1 MSIVPP
7 HRSWIPGALV
17 LTAAA
22 ASAAL
27 VGYALGVRTWAVS
40 LHLPPWS
47 VYLGLAVLFLFAAGG
62 LERLWQRRSAPA
74 PPRARG
80 RLKVIQG
87 GKAAPYDLEK
97 DDSTDNQRYLM

>member
-17 LTAAA
+17 LAAA
-22 ASAAL
+22 AVAAVL
-27 VGYALGVRTWAVS
+27 VGYLLGARSWF
-40 LHLPPWS
+40 
-47 VYLGLAVLFLFAAGG
+47 VYLGLGLGFLLAAGS
-62 LERLWQRRSAPA
+62 LERLWLRRALPA

-87 GKAAPYDLEK
+87 GKAAPYDLAK
-97 DDSTDNQRYLM
+97 DDSTDSQRYLM